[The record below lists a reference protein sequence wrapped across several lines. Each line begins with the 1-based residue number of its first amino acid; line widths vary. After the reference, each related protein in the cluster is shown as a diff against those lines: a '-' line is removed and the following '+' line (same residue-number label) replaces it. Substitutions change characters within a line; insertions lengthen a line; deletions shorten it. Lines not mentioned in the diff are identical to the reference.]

1 MTQVGGKRMIYS
13 ASLTQGP
20 RPSLFSFLLNG
31 RIRITTITVSEL
43 LLLGGAAMS
52 TLGKD
57 DDTTSILG
65 STGGRSIE
73 MNTTSTPQKKEILLQ
88 KLGRITLPTQFKLL
102 LPVVYSTDSK
112 LEFRLKE

>member
-73 MNTTSTPQKKEILLQ
+73 MNTSTPQKKEILLQ
-88 KLGRITLPTQFKLL
+88 KLGRILTLPTQ
-102 LPVVYSTDSK
+102 LPELFTVRTASWSLD
-112 LEFRLKE
+112 

>member
-1 MTQVGGKRMIYS
+1 MIYS

-73 MNTTSTPQKKEILLQ
+73 MNTSTPQKKEILLQ

-112 LEFRLKE
+112 LEFRLKQ